1 MSDHAIT
8 DDRQRRFMEL
18 LRPVHRPLEKFI
30 LSMTRDRDEA
40 QDLLQD
46 TILTVWQHFD
56 EIRDH
61 AAFKSYCFT
70 IASNRFK
77 RRFVREKFFGTYTEE
92 IHENLVSSDP
102 SPERSTEVSIVREA
116 LQQLPWKYR
125 EALLLYEVNG
135 LSIEE
140 VRQIQGGTASAVKVR
155 LLRARR
161 MLAQRLGVHD
171 HVDALDEAATASS
184 SSPSIML

>member
-1 MSDHAIT
+1 MSDNERT

-18 LRPVHRPLEKFI
+18 LRPVHRPLEKYI
-30 LSMTRDRDEA
+30 LSMTRDRDDA

-56 EIRDH
+56 DIRDH

-77 RRFVREKFFGTYTEE
+77 RRFVREKFFGTYSEE
-92 IHENLVSSDP
+92 LQDTLMSSDP
-102 SPERSTEVSIVREA
+102 SPERSTEAVIVREA
-116 LQQLPWKYR
+116 LQALPWKYR
-125 EALLLYEVNG
+125 EALVLYELNG
-135 LSIEE
+135 LNVEE
-140 VRQIQGGTASAVKVR
+140 VRQVQGGTASAVKVR

-171 HVDALDEAATASS
+171 TPDPLEAPAADTPSS
-184 SSPSIML
+184 SLLL